1 MTLSMIEGGLMHDDP
16 QDRSKLTVALAAT
29 VLFLA
34 VLGTSVGLTA
44 SLKDSTAWSALP
56 VGWVAVWVA
65 AVVAITGYLAW
76 AERHPGATA

>member
-1 MTLSMIEGGLMHDDP
+1 MGDDTQGRSRITL
-16 QDRSKLTVALAAT
+16 VLAGA

-44 SLKDSTAWSALP
+44 SLKDSTPWSALP

-76 AERHPGATA
+76 AERHPGVPA

>member
-1 MTLSMIEGGLMHDDP
+1 M
-16 QDRSKLTVALAAT
+16 RSKITLLLAGS

-34 VLGTSVGLTA
+34 VLGSSVGLTA
-44 SLKDSTAWSALP
+44 TMKDSTAWSALP

-76 AERHPGATA
+76 AERHPAPTAR